1 MEYVE
6 LIARNLMICFS
17 ISQATIMI
25 FTEGEEPL
33 SFWQTLSDESPETM
47 TEECIPMKASEMHVP
62 ENFQPII
69 PRWADIKD
77 LFRQTASN

>member
-1 MEYVE
+1 MF
-6 LIARNLMICFS
+6 CFS
-17 ISQATIMI
+17 IFQATIMI

-69 PRWADIKD
+69 PR
-77 LFRQTASN
+77 

>member
-1 MEYVE
+1 
-6 LIARNLMICFS
+6 
-17 ISQATIMI
+17 MI

-47 TEECIPMKASEMHVP
+47 TEECIPMKPSEMHVP

-69 PRWADIKD
+69 PRFEPSVFLDNRF
-77 LFRQTASN
+77 LTS